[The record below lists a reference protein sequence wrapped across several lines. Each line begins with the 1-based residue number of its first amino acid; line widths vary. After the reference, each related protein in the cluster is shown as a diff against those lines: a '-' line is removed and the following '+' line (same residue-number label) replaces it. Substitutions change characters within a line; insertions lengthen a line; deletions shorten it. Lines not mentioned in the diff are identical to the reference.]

1 MKRCTSCEQEKPTT
15 EFGKCSKLPDGL
27 NIYCLACTRVQSRK
41 WRAANREKSRESA
54 RNTYYQDIEK
64 TRAQRRE
71 QARQYSEQRK
81 IYATKRRAEDYE
93 KVISIER
100 ASRERNKEKNR
111 PAKNA
116 RQQIRNRIVQG
127 SIYVISKKDLRR
139 LYGQPCSACG
149 TMENLSI
156 DHIIPI
162 SRGGSHSVGNMMTL
176 CRPCNASKHARTI
189 MEWRRAKN
197 LIAI

>member
-1 MKRCTSCEQEKPTT
+1 
-15 EFGKCSKLPDGL
+15 
-27 NIYCLACTRVQSRK
+27 
-41 WRAANREKSRESA
+41 
-54 RNTYYQDIEK
+54 
-64 TRAQRRE
+64 
-71 QARQYSEQRK
+71 
-81 IYATKRRAEDYE
+81 
-93 KVISIER
+93 
-100 ASRERNKEKNR
+100 
-111 PAKNA
+111 
-116 RQQIRNRIVQG
+116 VQG

-139 LYGQPCSACG
+139 LYSQPCSACG